1 MKNDISSKK
10 MTQIILERKNFGLS
24 LKINVVKGVEMRILW
39 PLAWVEMKILQF
51 TRHPQMKGI
60 KIAVIKRKFGG
71 KALENPERRGFDG
84 I

>member
-1 MKNDISSKK
+1 MKSDLSSEK

-24 LKINVVKGVEMRILW
+24 LKISVVKGVEMRILW

-60 KIAVIKRKFGG
+60 KIAVIKRKFEG